1 MIQKK
6 WKGYWVGLVAIC
18 MGLAFGVPVVRAQGE
33 GRTSASKTES
43 GASADSLRDLRLE
56 IEQLR
61 TVLKET
67 REEAAQSRFAVAG
80 LRKELQAAKEQLDA
94 LRQGLDTAQR
104 AGAGSTGISAES
116 QASSPPPTAAQK
128 NGTMEERVTKLE
140 EDQTLL
146 RSEVSDQSQTKV
158 ESAGKYR
165 VRLSGI
171 ALLNVFDNRGR
182 ADNQDVP
189 SLALARRLLD
199 PAGDFGATARQTE
212 LGLEVFGPHAAGAQ
226 SSGQLQFDFFGGFPQ
241 TLNGTTTGLVRMRT
255 ATFRLDW
262 SHTAVVMGQEAPF
275 LSPHS
280 PTSFASLGTP
290 SFAYAGNLWTW
301 APEIHIERRIDVGE
315 KSGIRV
321 EGGILDPVSGE
332 PPDSQFYRTPQS
344 GESSRQPAYAT
355 RLAWEGQSFHQPISI
370 GVGAYYSRQ
379 QYGLSRNVDA
389 WAGTADWSVPIG
401 QWFAVTGEF
410 YRGRALGGLGGG
422 IGRSVLFSGPANDP
436 ASAVVGLNTAG
447 GWGQLKFKPIE
458 KLEFNAAYGEDNP
471 YASDLRRFPYAQGY
485 ANPSLAR
492 NQSEFVN
499 AIYRP
504 RSDLLFSIEYRKLKT
519 RDIFGQL
526 NSADH
531 INLGAGILF

>member
-6 WKGYWVGLVAIC
+6 WKGYWVGLLAIC
-18 MGLAFGVPVVRAQGE
+18 MGLAFGVPVARAQGE

-275 LSPHS
+275 LSPTRETFGPGRLRS
-280 PTSFASLGTP
+280 ISRGALTLVKNPESASRAASSIRSLVSRPIP
-290 SFAYAGNLWTW
+290 SFTGH
-301 APEIHIERRIDVGE
+301 PSPV
-315 KSGIRV
+315 RV
-321 EGGILDPVSGE
+321 LVSQPTQPG
-332 PPDSQFYRTPQS
+332 
-344 GESSRQPAYAT
+344 SRGKVNRFINPSPS
-355 RLAWEGQSFHQPISI
+355 AWEHI
-370 GVGAYYSRQ
+370 
-379 QYGLSRNVDA
+379 
-389 WAGTADWSVPIG
+389 TAVSSTD
-401 QWFAVTGEF
+401 
-410 YRGRALGGLGGG
+410 
-422 IGRSVLFSGPANDP
+422 
-436 ASAVVGLNTAG
+436 
-447 GWGQLKFKPIE
+447 
-458 KLEFNAAYGEDNP
+458 
-471 YASDLRRFPYAQGY
+471 
-485 ANPSLAR
+485 
-492 NQSEFVN
+492 
-499 AIYRP
+499 
-504 RSDLLFSIEYRKLKT
+504 
-519 RDIFGQL
+519 
-526 NSADH
+526 
-531 INLGAGILF
+531 